1 MFQIQYPFIAE
12 LSLAPGAKKLPTDVY
27 INFSPGLAHTSEV
40 YLQNEYKHYRDKI
53 ITFCTELTR
62 FVLITSL
69 QKNIDKKLDKQLNS
83 FYVAA
88 SLFTPIEL
96 FYILSIFLTVL

>member
-27 INFSPGLAHTSEV
+27 INFSPGLVHTSEV
-40 YLQNEYKHYRDKI
+40 DLQNECQHYKDKV
-53 ITFCTELTR
+53 ITFFTELTR
-62 FVLITSL
+62 LVLITLL

-83 FYVAA
+83 FHVAA
-88 SLFTPIEL
+88 NFFTPIEL
-96 FYILSIFLTVL
+96 FYILSIC